1 MKLALTFI
9 LIFTINQIFA
19 QTNNEK
25 YKADINLNTC
35 LEIPENYSTQGIIS
49 CYQKATT
56 EWDKELNKKYKTL
69 ISMLTNE
76 QKEKLKTTQRQWIIF
91 RDKELN
97 FSNKLYS
104 DMQGTMWSITA
115 TERKYELTKN
125 RTIELDNYIINLK
138 AK

>member
-19 QTNNEK
+19 QNNNEK